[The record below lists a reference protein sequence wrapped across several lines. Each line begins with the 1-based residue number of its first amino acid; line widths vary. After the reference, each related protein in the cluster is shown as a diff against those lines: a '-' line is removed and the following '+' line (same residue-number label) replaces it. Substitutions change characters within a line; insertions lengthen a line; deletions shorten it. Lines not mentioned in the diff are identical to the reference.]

1 MVSTAKLTYTG
12 DMHCEAPMADG
23 RQAMPVDSAVRRGQ
37 PGRGLSPMDLLA
49 LAHGTC
55 TAMMMGKAAEANGLD
70 ISGMAV
76 EVNLEMEGTPMMV
89 TSVRARYFL
98 PRRFSP
104 ADLATLEAGAK
115 LCPVHTSLRPEI
127 KVTLELVQPE

>member
-1 MVSTAKLTYTG
+1 MTSTAGLTYTG
-12 DMHCEAPMADG
+12 DMHCDALLADE
-23 RQAMPVDSAVRRGQ
+23 RQTMPVDSAVRRGQ

-55 TAMMMGKAAEANGLD
+55 TAMMMGKAADANGLD
-70 ISGMAV
+70 IVGMTV
-76 EVNLEMEGTPMMV
+76 EMKLEMEGSPLMV
-89 TSVRARYFL
+89 TSVHARYLL

-104 ADLATLEAGAK
+104 ADLAKLKAGAE

-127 KVTLELVQPE
+127 KVILELVQPQ